1 MHTPLSRLSN
11 SPALVSGGEMVS
23 WVIEN
28 VMENPRHYREPTL
41 KIIKES
47 NEHKSYWENKGY
59 GEPALIFH
67 DTNNSMD
74 SF

>member
-11 SPALVSGGEMVS
+11 SQALVSGGEMLS

-28 VMENPRHYREPTL
+28 VMENPWNYREPTL
-41 KIIKES
+41 KIIKEG
-47 NEHKSYWENKGY
+47 NEHKSYWKNKGY
-59 GEPALIFH
+59 GRACTIFH
-67 DTNNSMD
+67 DTNSSMD